1 MLSNHD
7 RPSKWLEWLL
17 VLGLLLAIILPRG
30 LDLSRYVTIDEGL
43 WLYRSANYY
52 YAIWQHEFEYTYQ
65 TEHPGV
71 TTMIAGAVGYHFEFP
86 MYKAMVKGYVD
97 GGKRLVKFLETTDE
111 TPVDLLVAGRKVMIA
126 ITALLLLA
134 SYWIVRK
141 IIGFIPA
148 ILGFF
153 LIALTPFHISLTNIL
168 HLDGMLTGWMLLSV
182 VALFYYL
189 YKTRKPIY
197 FLISAAAGACC
208 LLTKTPGIFMVPFVG
223 LLLLTRYL
231 DEKPYGW
238 KRLFTQIAAPLI
250 LWVIIAVLVFVLLW
264 PAMWVAPVDT
274 LRDIVGKMST
284 YVEGSEKIIFDEET
298 QTARVLGMGWYPD
311 TLLWRNTPVIFI
323 GFILSI
329 VGYLLKWG
337 ALGQKIARRFTIIL
351 FLFIVFFII
360 TMGLGDSKADRYIL
374 PVYPPLI
381 LISALGWVAA
391 TEKFY
396 SWLKYK
402 IPVKLSSY
410 IQPAIL
416 ITLVILQLG
425 ETIRTHPY
433 YYAYYNPLMGGP
445 ERATKHILFGWGEGL
460 NEVAAYINTKPNAD
474 ELVVML
480 PGYAYGPLSF
490 YLSGIAIRDLNEAPE
505 YTDEL
510 DYIVVYIRQM
520 QTHSWHAIILENT
533 EPEHVVT
540 INNLAYARIYNVTD
554 ISPEDW
560 QKLLPGNE

>member
-71 TTMIAGAVGYHFEFP
+71 TTMMAGAVGYHLEFP

-111 TPVDLLVAGRKVMIA
+111 TPLDLLVAGRKVMIA

-153 LIALTPFHISLTNIL
+153 LIALTPFHVSLTNVL

-182 VALFYYL
+182 VAMFFYLF
-189 YKTRKPIY
+189 KTRKPIY

-223 LLLLTRYL
+223 LLLLIRYL

-250 LWVIIAVLVFVLLW
+250 LWVIIAVLVFFLLW

-274 LRDIVGKMST
+274 LRDIIGKMST
-284 YVEGSEKIIFDEET
+284 YVEGRKVIIFDNET
-298 QTARVLGMGWYPD
+298 QAAKVLGMGWYPV
-311 TLLWRNTPVIFI
+311 TLLWRNTPVVFV
-323 GFILSI
+323 GFILAV
-329 VGYLLKWG
+329 VGYFLNWG
-337 ALGQKIARRFTIIL
+337 ILGQKTTQRFTFIL

-391 TEKFY
+391 TEKIY

-402 IPVKLSSY
+402 IPVKLSNY
-410 IQPAIL
+410 VQPVIL

-425 ETIRTHPY
+425 ETTRTHPY
-433 YYAYYNPLMGGP
+433 YYTYYNPLMGGP
-445 ERATKHILFGWGEGL
+445 EEATKHILFGWGEGL

-490 YLSGIAIRDLNEAPE
+490 YLSGTAIRDLHESPE
-505 YTDEL
+505 YINEL

-520 QTHSWHAIILENT
+520 QTHSWHVGILENT
-533 EPEHVVT
+533 KPEHVVT
-540 INNLAYARIYNVTD
+540 INNLEYARIYNVTD
-554 ISPEDW
+554 IPAEDW